1 MDLCSSWRAPTADAD
16 PDHPRHGAGRRCDRI
31 LRIAD
36 GLVVGDER
44 TAALAA
50 Q

>member
-1 MDLCSSWRAPTADAD
+1 MALAE
-16 PDHPRHGAGRRCDRI
+16 RCDRI

-36 GLVVGDER
+36 GLVVGDDR
-44 TAALAA
+44 MPQALAA

>member
-1 MDLCSSWRAPTADAD
+1 MALAE
-16 PDHPRHGAGRRCDRI
+16 RCDRI

-36 GLVVGDER
+36 GLVVSDER
-44 TAALAA
+44 MPHAMAA

>member
-1 MDLCSSWRAPTADAD
+1 MVLAE
-16 PDHPRHGAGRRCDRI
+16 RCDRI

-44 TAALAA
+44 TPAALAA